1 MSKQRQA
8 FIDYYL
14 DWYKPAAQGLETGR
28 RIAEESGLE
37 KPGRIVFCG
46 MGGSGAAGL
55 YASKILET
63 CSDTVAYPELSHQPP
78 SWIDKDTLV
87 IALSY
92 SGNTLETLNCTRKAL
107 EKKASIVAVTHGGKL
122 SILENLKAVA
132 IVPEAPA
139 PRAGFT
145 GLLYTTLGILEGLG
159 IIDADR
165 VGIGESLE
173 FLRKQKKTVY
183 DHGRNL
189 AEWLRSIRGIPVIVT
204 GSSMCPVAVRAKNE
218 LAENSKTKSIIG
230 CFPESGH
237 NDIVAWASEGIDNLL
252 IIFTGEDFED
262 KTLQAA
268 LSIISPLSTHRLTP
282 AGEKLLTRLIYPTWT
297 IGIASIEYA
306 VMKGIDPVEITP
318 IDNYKRKLKLML

>member
-1 MSKQRQA
+1 LSKQKQA

-14 DWYKPAAQGLETGR
+14 DWYKPAVQGLETGR
-28 RIAEESGLE
+28 KIAEESGLE
-37 KPGRIVFCG
+37 KLEKIIFCG
-46 MGGSGAAGL
+46 MGGSGATGL
-55 YASKILET
+55 YASKILKT
-63 CSDTVAYPELSHQPP
+63 HSDIVSYPELSHYPP
-78 SWIDKDTLV
+78 SWVDKDTLV

-92 SGNTLETLNCTRKAL
+92 SGNTLETLHCARKAL
-107 EKKASIVAVTHGGKL
+107 DKDAFIIAVTRGGEL
-122 SILENLKAVA
+122 SKLENTRAVA

-145 GLLYTTLGILEGLG
+145 GMLYTTLGILEELG
-159 IIDADR
+159 VIDGDK
-165 VGIGESLE
+165 VGISESLE
-173 FLRKQKKTVY
+173 FLKKQKRTVY
-183 DHGRNL
+183 DHAKNL
-189 AEWLRSIRGIPVIVT
+189 AEWLHSIKGTPVIVT
-204 GSSMCPVAVRAKNE
+204 GASMCPVAVRAKNE

-237 NDIVAWASEGIDNLL
+237 NDIVAWASEGTDNLL

>member
-1 MSKQRQA
+1 
-8 FIDYYL
+8 
-14 DWYKPAAQGLETGR
+14 
-28 RIAEESGLE
+28 
-37 KPGRIVFCG
+37 FCG
-46 MGGSGAAGL
+46 MGGSGATGL

-63 CSDTVAYPELSHQPP
+63 HSDTVSYPELSHQPP
-78 SWIDKDTLV
+78 SWIDKYTLV
-87 IALSY
+87 ITLSY
-92 SGNTLETLNCTRKAL
+92 SGNTLETLHCARKAL
-107 EKKASIVAVTHGGKL
+107 EKNASIIAVTRGGEL
-122 SILENLKAVA
+122 SKLENSRAVA

-145 GLLYTTLGILEGLG
+145 GMLYTTLGILEGLG
-159 IIDADR
+159 VINGDNI
-165 VGIGESLE
+165 GISESLK
-173 FLRKQKKTVY
+173 FLKNQKRSVY
-183 DHGRNL
+183 DHARNL
-189 AEWLRSIRGIPVIVT
+189 AEWLRNIRGTPVIVT
-204 GSSMCPVAVRAKNE
+204 GASMCPVAVRAKNE

-237 NDIVAWASEGIDNLL
+237 NDIVAWASEGTDNLL

-306 VMKGIDPVEITP
+306 VMRGIDPVEITP

>member
-1 MSKQRQA
+1 MSKQRQT

-14 DWYKPAAQGLETGR
+14 DWYKPAVQGLETGKK
-28 RIAEESGLE
+28 IAEKSGLE
-37 KPGRIVFCG
+37 KPEKIVFCG
-46 MGGSGAAGL
+46 MGGSGATGL

-63 CSDTVAYPELSHQPP
+63 HSDTVSYPELSHQPP

-92 SGNTLETLNCTRKAL
+92 SGNTLETLHCARKAL
-107 EKKASIVAVTHGGKL
+107 EKNASIIAVTRGGEL
-122 SILENLKAVA
+122 SKLENAMAVA

-145 GLLYTTLGILEGLG
+145 GMLYTTLGILEGLG
-159 IIDADR
+159 VINGDN
-165 VGIGESLE
+165 VGIGESLK
-173 FLRKQKKTVY
+173 FLKNQKKTVY
-183 DHGRNL
+183 DHAKNL
-189 AEWLRSIRGIPVIVT
+189 AEWLRNIRGTPVIVT
-204 GSSMCPVAVRAKNE
+204 GASMCPVAVRAKNE

-237 NDIVAWASEGIDNLL
+237 NDIVAWASEGTDNLL
-252 IIFTGEDFED
+252 VIFTGEDFED

-297 IGIASIEYA
+297 IGVASIEYA
-306 VMKGIDPVEITP
+306 VMRGIDPVEITP

>member
-1 MSKQRQA
+1 MSKQRQT

-14 DWYKPAAQGLETGR
+14 DWYKPAIQGLETGR
-28 RIAEESGLE
+28 KIAEESGLE
-37 KPGRIVFCG
+37 KPGKIVFCG
-46 MGGSGAAGL
+46 MGGSGATGL
-55 YASKILET
+55 YAAKIMET
-63 CSDTVAYPELSHQPP
+63 HSDTLSYPVLYHLPP
-78 SWIDKDTLV
+78 SWIDNDTLV

-92 SGNTLETLNCTRKAL
+92 SGNTMETLLCTRKAL
-107 EKKASIVAVTHGGKL
+107 EKKASIIAVTRGGELSKL
-122 SILENLKAVA
+122 GNLKAVA

-145 GLLYTTLGILEGLG
+145 GMLYTTLGILEGLDVIKG
-159 IIDADR
+159 DR
-165 VGIGESLE
+165 VGISESLK
-173 FLRKQKKTVY
+173 FLEKQKRTVY
-183 DHGRNL
+183 DHARNL
-189 AEWLRSIRGIPVIVT
+189 AEWLRGIRGTPVIVT
-204 GSSMCPVAVRAKNE
+204 GSSLCPVAIRAKNE
-218 LAENSKTKSIIG
+218 LAENSKKKSIIG

-237 NDIVAWASEGIDNLL
+237 NDIVAWTSEGTDNLL

-268 LSIISPLSTHRLTP
+268 LSIVSPLSTHRLTP

-306 VMKGIDPVEITP
+306 VMRGIDPVDIST